1 MKLDIISPEKILYKG
16 NAELVTLPGLQG
28 AFTILERHAP
38 IISGLAKGTLL
49 YRNGG
54 KEVSLAIDGGFVEAK
69 NNVVTVCVE

>member
-1 MKLDIISPEKILYKG
+1 MKLAIISPEKTLYRG
-16 NAELVTLPGLQG
+16 DAEWVMLPGVKG

-38 IISGLAKGTLL
+38 IISSLNKGNIG
-49 YRNGG
+49 YRQGG